1 MLQPRVK
8 LINFTPYPV
17 ETMLF
22 GFRNM
27 HGAVPD
33 SMDKFLKDPAIT
45 PQLKHEFVEFLAAEP
60 LTGGIQE
67 FVNMVW
73 VFKDVSR
80 AFQQQLTRHRKAAYS
95 IQSLRVVPKEFFA
108 SRGEY
113 HTPENTMLPESYAAA
128 MADIEG
134 MYSAMLADGERTE
147 VARGILPLNIT
158 SPITMSIDLRS
169 LVGLISARLCNMAQG
184 EFRDVA
190 KHMVEEVEMKM
201 DKELRHLFV
210 APCERD
216 ERCPHAIT
224 CGRFPLLDSCEGKF
238 TKTIQRYMK
247 S

>member
-8 LINFTPYPV
+8 LINFTPHPI

-33 SMDKFLKDPAIT
+33 TMEKFLSDPALT
-45 PQLKHEFVEFLAAEP
+45 PQLKREFVEFLVAEP
-60 LTGGIQE
+60 LSGGVQE

-73 VFKDVSR
+73 LFKDVSR
-80 AFQQQLTRHRKAAYS
+80 ALQQQLTRHRQAAYS

-108 SRGEY
+108 SQGEY
-113 HTPENTMLPESYAAA
+113 HTPENVRLPESYAAA
-128 MADIEG
+128 MAEIES
-134 MYSAMLADGERTE
+134 MYSAMLAEGERTE

-158 SPITMSIDLRS
+158 SPITMNINLRS
-169 LVGLISARLCNMAQG
+169 LVGLISARLCNMTQG
-184 EFRDVA
+184 EFRAVA
-190 KHMVEEVEMKM
+190 LQMIEEVCSKM
-201 DKELRHLFV
+201 GEELRYMFA

-224 CGRFPLLDSCEGKF
+224 CGRFPLLDSCEGRF
-238 TKTIQRYMK
+238 TESIQRYMK